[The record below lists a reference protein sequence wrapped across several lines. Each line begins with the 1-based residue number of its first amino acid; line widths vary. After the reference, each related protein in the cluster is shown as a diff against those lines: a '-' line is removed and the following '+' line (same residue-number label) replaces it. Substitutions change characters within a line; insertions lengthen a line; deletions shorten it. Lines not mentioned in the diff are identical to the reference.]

1 MGQGGVPRSVVVDR
15 MACVELP
22 ALALQLLLK
31 QHPDWADFP
40 VVVVDRDQPHGRILW
55 ANAHAHACRIQ
66 TGMRYSAG
74 LSLTRTLYACEVS
87 SVTLEKKIESL
98 VERLHR
104 FSPEV
109 EPCQEKPGV
118 FWLNASGLSHLYAS
132 LQHWAN
138 EISRTLKAEGFR
150 GSIVVGFTRFGTYAL
165 ARSMSSAA
173 AVAVVRDRTDE
184 CKLVDQVSLSQLG
197 IETTLCDGLQKLGVR
212 TMRAFVQLPVEG
224 IRHRFGKE
232 AYRLH
237 QWATGDL
244 WEPLQPR
251 RISVPFVQAL
261 SLDDPEAD
269 VSRLLFVI
277 KRLLDQLLVKITA
290 HHQRL
295 TELTLRLQLD
305 HSAQQIE
312 RIRLATP
319 TVDGI
324 QVMKL
329 IRLRL
334 ESLLLKSGVTGL
346 RLTGRVTQV
355 ENLQQELFV
364 ERPRRDFRAANRALA
379 CVRAEFGDAVVVYA
393 SLTDAHLPE
402 AQFAWN
408 PFGVLLQPE
417 PMVATKRS
425 MVRRIHAHPVPL
437 LPCPQHGPNG
447 WFVHRDITSP
457 VCKLAGPYFVSGG
470 WWRSLVHREYYFAY
484 TRSND
489 ALWIYYDRPR
499 RQWYWQGQVE

>member
-1 MGQGGVPRSVVVDR
+1 MDR

-31 QHPDWADFP
+31 QYPDWSDFP
-40 VVVVDRDQPHGRILW
+40 VVVVDRDKPQGRILW
-55 ANAHAHACRIQ
+55 VNTHARACRIQ

-74 LSLTRTLYACEVS
+74 LLLTRTLYAGEVLS
-87 SVTLEKKIESL
+87 ATVEEEVESL
-98 VERLHR
+98 VNRLHR

-118 FWLNASGLSHLYAS
+118 FWLNASGLSHLYTS
-132 LQHWAN
+132 LRHWAN
-138 EISRTLKAEGFR
+138 EIGLALKVDGFR
-150 GSIVVGFTRFGTYAL
+150 GSVVVGFTRFGTYAL
-165 ARSMSSAA
+165 ARSMSSDA
-173 AVAVVRDRTDE
+173 AVAVVRDRAYE
-184 CKLVDQVSLSQLG
+184 RKLVDQVSLNQLG
-197 IETTLCDGLQKLGVR
+197 IEATLCEGLQKLGVR
-212 TMRAFVQLPVEG
+212 TIRAFVQLPIEG
-224 IRHRFGKE
+224 VRRRFGKK
-232 AYRLH
+232 AHRLH

-244 WEPLQPR
+244 WEPRQPR
-251 RISVPFVQAL
+251 RIKAPFVQAL
-261 SLDDPEAD
+261 SLDEPEAD

-277 KRLLDQLLVKITA
+277 KRLLDQLFVKINA

-295 TELTLRLQLD
+295 AELTLRLQLD

-312 RIRLATP
+312 RIRPATP
-319 TVDGI
+319 TVDRV

-334 ESLLLKSGVTGL
+334 ESLSLKSGVTDL
-346 RLTGRVTQV
+346 RLTARVTQT
-355 ENLQQELFV
+355 ENLQQELFI
-364 ERPRRDFRAANRALA
+364 ERPRRDFMAANRALA
-379 CVRAEFGDAVVVYA
+379 CVRAEFGEAVVVYA

-402 AQFAWN
+402 AQFAWK

-417 PMVATKRS
+417 PMVVTKRS

-447 WFVHRDITSP
+447 WLVHGDITSP
-457 VCKLAGPYFVSGG
+457 VCELTGPYFVSGG

-484 TRSND
+484 TRRDD

-499 RQWYWQGQVE
+499 CQWYWQGQVE